1 MQSLEKYMHIKTLL
15 PMTALVL
22 LSAFDSAE
30 TTAPHIPMISAAD
43 VKTHI
48 TILADDALE
57 GRDTGST
64 GYDQAADY
72 VKQQFEALGLK
83 PGAGD
88 SYFQDVPLRSYKATE
103 DGAKMVLHGSHWA
116 RDLEFKKDF
125 IPGASLSTTQASAKG
140 QLVFVGYG
148 IDAPEIGHNDYEG
161 LDVEGKIVLALSG
174 APAQFQS
181 EERAYYSSSKADTAE
196 AHGAAGLVTLYTA
209 ASEKRFNFERAAKF
223 FGSSRMTWVNA
234 DGSSKDDGSSLQVSA
249 VLSPEITSQIFTGAP
264 KTYEEIRAEAEN
276 GMPKGFPL
284 SYALELSTSSAHERT
299 QSKNVVA
306 VLEGSDP
313 ELKNEY
319 VVLSAHLDHVGVGRA
334 VDGDTI
340 YNGALDNAA
349 GISTMIE
356 VARAF
361 KKSGKAPKRSIIF
374 LAVTA
379 EEKGL
384 VGSDFFAY
392 NPTVSKSSI
401 VANVNLDMPLILYD
415 FADVIAFGADRS
427 ALGPLVEKAAN
438 QLDVKLSPDP
448 LPEQSLF
455 VRSDHYR
462 FVQQGIPSVF
472 LVTGFNAVGEDGK
485 GGEIFKNFLS
495 THYHKPSDD
504 LNLPIDFEAG
514 AKFAKLNY
522 LIAEQIANAEERP
535 QWNEGDFF
543 GSKYAK

>member
-1 MQSLEKYMHIKTLL
+1 MRIKTLL

-22 LSAFDSAE
+22 LSAFESADK
-30 TTAPHIPMISAAD
+30 AAIYIPNISADD

-48 TILADDALE
+48 SILADDAME
-57 GRDTGST
+57 GRDTGSA

-72 VKQQFEALGLK
+72 VRAQFEDLGLK

-88 SYFQDVPLRSYKATE
+88 SYFQDVALRGFKASE
-103 DGAKMVLHGSHWA
+103 DGAKITLHGSHWNKE
-116 RDLEFKKDF
+116 LTFKEDF
-125 IPGASLSTTQASAKG
+125 VPTASLSQEQAEATG
-140 QLVFVGYG
+140 QLVFVGFG
-148 IDAPEIGHNDYEG
+148 LDAPEIGHSDYEG

-181 EERAYYSSSKADTAE
+181 EERAYYASSKVDTAE
-196 AHGAAGLVTLYTA
+196 AHGAIGIITLYTA
-209 ASEKRFNFERAAKF
+209 ASEKRFSFDRLAQS
-223 FGSSRMTWVNA
+223 FGRLRMTWV
-234 DGSSKDDGSSLQVSA
+234 DEQGRSKDDGSSVQVGA
-249 VLSPEITSQIFTGAP
+249 VLSPEFASTLFTGAP
-264 KTYEEIRAEAEN
+264 KSYEDIRAEAET

-284 SYALELSTSSAHERT
+284 NYAMTMSASSIHEKA
-299 QSKNVVA
+299 QSKNVVGI
-306 VLEGSDP
+306 LEGSDP
-313 ELKNEY
+313 KLKDEY

-334 VDGDTI
+334 IDGDKI

-349 GISTMIE
+349 GISTMLE
-356 VARAF
+356 VAKAF
-361 KKSGKAPKRSIIF
+361 KASGTAPKRSIIF

-384 VGSDFFAY
+384 VGSDYFAH
-392 NPTVSKSSI
+392 NPTVSKDAV

-427 ALGPLVEKAAN
+427 SLGPLVEAAASRLN
-438 QLDVKLSPDP
+438 VGLSPDP

-462 FVQQGIPSVF
+462 FVQQGVPSVF

-485 GGEIFKNFLS
+485 GGEIFKDFLS
-495 THYHKPSDD
+495 RHYHKPTDD

-522 LIAEQIANAEERP
+522 LIAAQIANADKRP
-535 QWNEGDFF
+535 YWNEGDFF